1 MLKMKNMI
9 KEAAEKALPT
19 AVLLAASVS
28 CMASEVADTTAHK
41 LTGVVVTGTRYKT
54 DVRHLPVTISVV
66 DSQKLRENYRDN
78 LLPTLTEQ
86 VPGLFVTSRSMLG
99 YGVSTG
105 AAGGIKVRGIGST
118 ANLLVLI
125 DGLPQYAGLY
135 GHPIADA
142 YQTMIADR
150 VEVLRG
156 PASMMY
162 GSNAMGGVVNIV
174 TRQAATDGSSTDVT
188 LQGGSYGTM
197 EATAVNRLRK
207 NKFSSIVGANYGRTD
222 GHRTNSAFEQVSGF
236 VKLGYD
242 LTPNWNIS
250 ADIDLTYFE
259 SSNPGTTDSPMI
271 DNDMKITRGMTALSL
286 TNEYEH
292 TSGAVRAF
300 YNFGH
305 HHINDGY
312 TQGGTPRTA
321 FYLHDD
327 RMGGFSMYQSTSL
340 FSGNRTTAGID
351 FFHYG
356 GHAWNRAMADGLT
369 TDIARRSVNEVAGY
383 VDFRQNISSCLILDA
398 GIRWDHHAVSGNEW
412 IPQGGLTLLLPA
424 NATLRATVSKGFR
437 NATIRELYM
446 YRPANANLEPE
457 RMMNYEL
464 SYRQHLL
471 NDKLMLGANI
481 FYLKADNMI
490 QTQMIDG
497 RPLNVNTGKTENSGF
512 ELETAWRISTH
523 FSLNANY
530 SFLHMS
536 SPQLSAPEHKLYVGG
551 SVRQGRFAIN
561 TGLQYVAGLYTD
573 IAADKQKENFVLW
586 NATISYRAA
595 QCLHLFVKGDNL
607 LAQRYET
614 VAGFPMPRTTVM
626 GGMSWNF

>member
-1 MLKMKNMI
+1 MKI
-9 KEAAEKALPT
+9 IPSVILFV
-19 AVLLAASVS
+19 AVSAN
-28 CMASEVADTTAHK
+28 CMAETVADSTVHR
-41 LTGVVVTGTRYKT
+41 LGDVVVTGSRYKT
-54 DVRHLPVTISVV
+54 DLRHLPVTISVV
-66 DSQKLRENYRDN
+66 DSQTLREKYRDN
-78 LLPTLTEQ
+78 ILPTLTEQ
-86 VPGLFVTSRSMLG
+86 VPGLFVTSRGMLG

-118 ANLLVLI
+118 ANLLILM

-142 YQTMIADR
+142 YQTMLADR

-174 TRQAATDGSSTDVT
+174 TRKATSNGSSTNIN
-188 LQGGSYGTM
+188 LQGGSYGTI
-197 EATAVNRLRK
+197 EATATNRLRK

-222 GHRTNSAFEQVSGF
+222 GHRVNSGFEQISGF

-242 LTPNWNIS
+242 LTPNWNLS
-250 ADIDLTYFE
+250 ADMNLIYFE
-259 SSNPGTTDSPMI
+259 SSNPGEVTKPMI
-271 DNDMKITRGMTALSL
+271 DNDMKITRGMAAVSL
-286 TNEYEH
+286 TNEYGH
-292 TSGAVRAF
+292 TSGALRAF

-312 TQGGTPRTA
+312 TLGGTPRTA

-327 RMGGFSMYQSTSL
+327 RMGGFSMYQSL
-340 FSGNRTTAGID
+340 KLLRGNRTTAGID

-356 GHAWNRAMADGLT
+356 GHAWNRTMADDT
-369 TDIARRSVNEVAGY
+369 ETDIARRSVNEVAGY
-383 VDFRQNISSCLILDA
+383 VDFRQNILSWLILDA
-398 GIRWDHHAVSGNEW
+398 GVRWDHHAVSGNEW
-412 IPQGGLTLLLPA
+412 IPQGGLTFLLPK
-424 NATLRATVSKGFR
+424 NATVRATVSKGFR

-446 YRPANANLEPE
+446 YRPANATLQPE

-471 NDKLMLGANI
+471 GNRLMVGANV

-490 QTQMIDG
+490 QTQMADG

-512 ELETAWRISTH
+512 ELETKWNINTRFALSG
-523 FSLNANY
+523 NY

-536 SPQLSAPEHKLYVGG
+536 HPQLSAPEHKFYVGG
-551 SVRQGRFAIN
+551 SWQRGRLQLN
-561 TGLQYVAGLYTD
+561 TGVQYVAGLYTAQG
-573 IAADKQKENFVLW
+573 AAEQKESFVLW
-586 NATISYRAA
+586 NVTADYHMAKG
-595 QCLHLFVKGDNL
+595 LHLFVRGENL
-607 LAQRYET
+607 LAQKYET
-614 VAGFPMPRTTVM
+614 IAGFPMPRATFM
-626 GGMSWNF
+626 GGISWSF